1 MKTSSGRPAGTAAIG
16 YDCVEKVGF
25 EVVVMAGTDG
35 RTDADARFSG
45 SGCSGERRCGDQL
58 CEFAQVL
65 GGGGEVEFIAG
76 AVRPA

>member
-1 MKTSSGRPAGTAAIG
+1 LNFRFPA
-16 YDCVEKVGF
+16 DCVEKVGL
-25 EVVVMAGTDG
+25 EVAVVTGTI
-35 RTDADARFSG
+35 RREDADARFAD

-65 GGGGEVEFIAG
+65 GGGCEMEFIAG